1 MRQFQAGISKSH
13 AKFSVI
19 AEGERDGSSS
29 SGSNGNALN
38 ADSAFFNQLDNERSQ
53 LDDECTSLTD
63 EQQDPDLTLNLLR
76 YKNDLDIR
84 CGSAK
89 LNERRSFYFNSL
101 DEGSAPMDQPL
112 RTSPPLC

>member
-1 MRQFQAGISKSH
+1 MRRELVIRFSSLSAMRQFQAGISKSH

-76 YKNDLDIR
+76 
-84 CGSAK
+84 
-89 LNERRSFYFNSL
+89 
-101 DEGSAPMDQPL
+101 
-112 RTSPPLC
+112 